1 MKYANNEFQSSE
13 PLLAGAAAKELGVGI
28 QTLHFYEQQGLIPH
42 PLRAAASGYRLYTPA
57 IMERVRFV
65 RKAQALGFSLEEI
78 KEILGLAQKGMS
90 PCGRVQAAL
99 AEKLLEVDR
108 RLKEL
113 ADFRSELAALIE
125 QSVKLSRHAAG
136 AQVCSI
142 VEESIPLSLNPV
154 SIPTFSRNKRK
165 RKKVSV
171 N

>member
-1 MKYANNEFQSSE
+1 MKSANSEIQSTQ
-13 PLLAGAAAKELGVGI
+13 PMLAGGAAKELGIGI
-28 QTLHFYEQQGLIPH
+28 QTLHFYEQQGLIPQ
-42 PLRAAASGYRLYTPA
+42 PPRAASGYRLYTTA

-78 KEILGLAQKGMS
+78 KEILGLAQKGTS

-125 QSVKLSRHAAG
+125 QSKDKDFIQICIRCG
-136 AQVCSI
+136 KGTQ
-142 VEESIPLSLNPV
+142 
-154 SIPTFSRNKRK
+154 NKRQSP
-165 RKKVSV
+165 RLFSIFL
-171 N
+171 

>member
-1 MKYANNEFQSSE
+1 MTTAKNEFQSTQ
-13 PLLAGAAAKELGVGI
+13 PMLAGAAAKKLGIGI

-42 PLRAAASGYRLYTPA
+42 PPRSRSDYRLYTPA

-78 KEILGLAQKGMS
+78 KEILGLAQKGTS

-113 ADFRSELAALIE
+113 AEFRSELAALIE
-125 QSVKLSRHAAG
+125 QSVELSKHDAS

-142 VEESIPLSLNPV
+142 VEESMSLTANPV
-154 SIPTFSRNKRK
+154 SMPTFSPNKRK
-165 RKKVSV
+165 RRKISV